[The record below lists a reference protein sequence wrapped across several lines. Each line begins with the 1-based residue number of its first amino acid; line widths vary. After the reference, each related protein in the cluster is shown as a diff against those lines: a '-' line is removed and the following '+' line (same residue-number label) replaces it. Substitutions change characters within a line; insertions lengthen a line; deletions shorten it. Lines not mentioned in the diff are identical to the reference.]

1 MDPKEFQL
9 EWLKRHPPGIHLKFD
24 PLPEPELHRHTM
36 PVRKKV
42 PKVRKGKPF
51 KEKAVDEE
59 LDLHGFA
66 IDEGLAEI
74 DIFLDMARKYRLS
87 RVRVIH
93 GMGPD
98 RGPSLR
104 KEIHRYL
111 KTRGRSKVDRIETEP
126 HNAGAVIIYP
136 KIR

>member
-1 MDPKEFQL
+1 MKPEEFQIK
-9 EWLKRHPPGIHLKFD
+9 WLKRHPVGIHLKFD
-24 PLPEPELHRHTM
+24 PLPSPDAQSRKK
-36 PVRKKV
+36 PARKKV
-42 PKVRKGKPF
+42 PKVRKGRPF

-74 DIFLDMARKYRLS
+74 DIFLDMAQEYRLHC
-87 RVRVIH
+87 VRVVH
-93 GMGPD
+93 GMGPEH
-98 RGPSLR
+98 GPSLR
-104 KEIHRYL
+104 KAIHRYL
-111 KTRGRSKVDRIETEP
+111 KTRGNSRVDRLETEP